1 MSDIKLIYERS
12 VPGRT
17 TNNIQAQAD
26 VPLTEVKQ
34 AIPAKYLRKGLG
46 LPEVNEVD
54 VIRHYM
60 GLSKLN
66 YGVDN
71 GFYPLGSCT
80 MKYNP
85 KVNDKMAAL
94 PGHSLIHPMQPAE
107 MTQGALQLMYELEK
121 DLCEITGMARVTLQ
135 PAAGAHGELTGIMT
149 AKKYFEHK
157 GEGAQRNTVLE
168 PDSSHGT
175 NPASANMCGFKVV
188 EVKSNASGSVD
199 LDDLRA
205 KMSENVAVFMLTNP
219 NTLGLFDPT
228 IEEIAKIVHGKGG
241 LMYCDGAN
249 LNANVGIVRPGDL
262 GFDIIQL
269 NLHKTFST
277 PHGGG
282 GPGSGPVGV
291 KSYLVPFL
299 PKPMVEKVGEKYILD
314 HDKPHSIGRVKAFQ
328 GNYGILSRAYT
339 YIKSL
344 GREGLRNV
352 GENAVLN
359 ANYMM
364 RKLQPHYKLPY
375 NRVCQHEFVLSDEG
389 MPNGV
394 TTMDV
399 AKRLL
404 DYGFHSPTI
413 YFPLIVHGA
422 IMIEPTE
429 TEGKEILDSFIDT
442 MIKIKKEA
450 ETQPDLVKGA
460 PHTTFIKRLDAVKA
474 AREPVLRW
482 TPAAK

>member
-1 MSDIKLIYERS
+1 MSDVKLIYERS

-17 TNNIQAQAD
+17 SNHITLKVD

-34 AIPAKYLRKGLG
+34 AIPAKYLRKELG

-54 VIRHYM
+54 VIRHYI

-85 KVNDKMAAL
+85 KVNDAMAAL
-94 PGHSLIHPMQPAE
+94 PGHGLIHPMQPVE
-107 MTQGALQLMYELEK
+107 MSQGALQLMYELEK
-121 DLCEITGMARVTLQ
+121 DLAEITGMARLTLQ

-157 GEGAQRNTVLE
+157 GEGVQRNTVLE

-188 EVKSNASGSVD
+188 EVKSNKNGSVD

-228 IEEIAKIVHGKGG
+228 IEEIAKIVHAKGG

-291 KSYLVPFL
+291 KSHLVPFL
-299 PKPMVEKVGEKYILD
+299 PKPSVEKVGEKYTLD
-314 HDKPHSIGRVKAFQ
+314 YNKPHSIGRVKAFQ

-344 GREGLRNV
+344 GREGLRKV

-364 RKLQPHYKLPY
+364 ARLRKHYHLAY
-375 NRVCQHEFVLSDEG
+375 DRVCQHEFVLSDEG

-394 TTMDV
+394 TTMDI

-429 TEGKEILDSFIDT
+429 TESKQTLDAFIET
-442 MIKIKKEA
+442 MVRIHGEA
-450 ETQPDLVKGA
+450 QSNPGLVKGA
-460 PHTTFIKRLDAVKA
+460 PHTTFVKRLDAVKA

-482 TPAAK
+482 QPPGK